1 MAPRRLGG
9 TAEGPRDQVVP
20 LRLRTDEMDEVKAFA
35 AEDDWEHSSWLYL
48 RFQEVLAAE
57 RRKRHRHRS
66 TPDT

>member
-20 LRLRTDEMDEVKAFA
+20 LRLRLDELDEVKTFA

-48 RFQEVLAAE
+48 RVQEILATE
-57 RRKRHRHRS
+57 RRKRRRRAH
-66 TPDT
+66 D